1 MIPINPTSYQRDLKK
16 PTLIK
21 LLLLVFLLAPAL
33 LKAQNVKQL
42 SLQEA
47 IDLGIANSKNLK
59 LSQQKIDEAV
69 AQLAVVK
76 DNALPSASASF
87 MYNHAEIP
95 TNTLKIGEGNPIYLP
110 NRADAFVGTA
120 AVQELVYGGGKLKYA
135 QESTKLLKEIALLDA
150 DKNKEEVSYAVVN
163 SYFSLYKLL
172 QSKKVVAQ
180 NLSAI
185 SKQLKQAQRFYE
197 QGLVT
202 KNDVLRFQLQQ
213 ANISLTD
220 MEIENNRKIINYNL
234 DILLGLPENTAI
246 ELKGADDA
254 LPQLS
259 SFDAYLN
266 AALTNR
272 QELQQLN
279 LRHQTAD
286 YNIKSIKANTRPTV
300 GLGANLYYV
309 NPSGNFIPSNQQF
322 VMPITLGATISWN
335 IGSLW
340 TNKNKVAEAKVQQLE
355 IDTQKDIFT
364 DNVKTELNK
373 NYQTYQLAVQ
383 KIDVLETSIAQATE
397 NDRLLE
403 SKYQNNIASAIDRID
418 AETLLY
424 QAKINLELA
433 KADAK
438 LAYYTLLKSTG
449 KISQN
454 N

>member
-1 MIPINPTSYQRDLKK
+1 MIPITPNSPKGDFNFSVKLK
-16 PTLIK
+16 L
-21 LLLLVFLLAPAL
+21 FLLSLLFIPLAL
-33 LKAQNVKQL
+33 NAQNVKQL

-47 IDLGIANSKNLK
+47 VDLGVANSKNLK

-69 AQLAVVK
+69 AKLAVVK
-76 DNALPSASASF
+76 DNALPSATASF

-95 TNTLKIGEGNPIYLP
+95 TNTLKIGEADPIHLP
-110 NRADAFVGTA
+110 KRADAFVGTA
-120 AVQELVYGGGKLKYA
+120 AVQELVYGGGKLRYA

-163 SYFSLYKLL
+163 GYFSLYKLL

-180 NLSAI
+180 NLAAI
-185 SKQLKQAQRFYE
+185 AKQLKQAQRFYE

-213 ANISLTD
+213 ANVSLTD
-220 MEIENNRKIINYNL
+220 LEIENNRKIVNYNL
-234 DILLGLPENTAI
+234 DILLGLAENTDI
-246 ELKGADDA
+246 EIKDADAVLPKLNSFSEYLSTA
-254 LPQLS
+254 LS
-259 SFDAYLN
+259 
-266 AALTNR
+266 TR
-272 QELQQLN
+272 QELQQFDLQ
-279 LRHQTAD
+279 HKAAD

-322 VMPITLGATISWN
+322 VMPITLGATVSWN
-335 IGSLW
+335 IASLW

-364 DNVKTELNK
+364 DNVKTELNR
-373 NYQTYQLAVQ
+373 NYQNYQLAVQ
-383 KIDVLETSIAQATE
+383 KINVLETSIAQATE

-403 SKYQNNIASAIDRID
+403 SKYQNNIASATDRID

-433 KADAK
+433 KAEAK

-449 KISQN
+449 KISQYN
-454 N
+454 

>member
-1 MIPINPTSYQRDLKK
+1 M
-16 PTLIK
+16 
-21 LLLLVFLLAPAL
+21 
-33 LKAQNVKQL
+33 
-42 SLQEA
+42 
-47 IDLGIANSKNLK
+47 
-59 LSQQKIDEAV
+59 
-69 AQLAVVK
+69 
-76 DNALPSASASF
+76 
-87 MYNHAEIP
+87 
-95 TNTLKIGEGNPIYLP
+95 
-110 NRADAFVGTA
+110 
-120 AVQELVYGGGKLKYA
+120 
-135 QESTKLLKEIALLDA
+135 
-150 DKNKEEVSYAVVN
+150 
-163 SYFSLYKLL
+163 
-172 QSKKVVAQ
+172 AQ

-185 SKQLKQAQRFYE
+185 AKQLKQAQRFYE

-246 ELKGADDA
+246 ELKGAEDA
-254 LPQLS
+254 LPKLS

-300 GLGANLYYV
+300 GVGANLYYV

-364 DNVKTELNK
+364 DNVKNRTE
-373 NYQTYQLAVQ
+373 
-383 KIDVLETSIAQATE
+383 
-397 NDRLLE
+397 
-403 SKYQNNIASAIDRID
+403 
-418 AETLLY
+418 
-424 QAKINLELA
+424 
-433 KADAK
+433 
-438 LAYYTLLKSTG
+438 
-449 KISQN
+449 
-454 N
+454 